1 VPATSEICKSP
12 HYQQTGFIATNLLN
26 VSAGDFRNLQASKQ
40 KAEPTRGGLRPSGS
54 AHGC

>member
-1 VPATSEICKSP
+1 MVTKRFRKSP